1 MLIKKGGI
9 YMKKNSNLTKAL
21 NIKVS
26 EFTLENARKIQ
37 EYYSDRLG
45 VKVSQREAISRLI
58 NETAMIIKNTG
69 ETYPGRKWDNLI
81 CEAEE

>member
-1 MLIKKGGI
+1 
-9 YMKKNSNLTKAL
+9 MKKDSNLTKAL
-21 NIKVS
+21 NIKIS

-58 NETAMIIKNTG
+58 NETAMIIENTG

-81 CEAEE
+81 YETKE